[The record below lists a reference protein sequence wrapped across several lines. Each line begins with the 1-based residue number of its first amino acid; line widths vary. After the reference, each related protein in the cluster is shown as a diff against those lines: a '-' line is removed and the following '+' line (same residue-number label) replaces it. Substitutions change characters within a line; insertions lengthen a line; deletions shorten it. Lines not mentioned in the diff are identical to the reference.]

1 MLQAVRRAAAA
12 LQRSLPLVTEI
23 GRNSSL
29 TAQAP
34 LYEHIQGFA
43 TSSQALN
50 VTTARQVP
58 EQEIAAIRQRVF
70 GTHIGNGLPS
80 GRKILRKK
88 LVGEKIAAYYDHAR
102 PIKDPLI
109 VDLNAEKYANAVTIQ
124 TYSF

>member
-12 LQRSLPLVTEI
+12 LQRSLPLVTETS
-23 GRNSSL
+23 RNGSL
-29 TAQAP
+29 PTVQAP
-34 LYEHIQGFA
+34 VYEHIQRLT
-43 TSSQALN
+43 TSSQALS
-50 VTTARQVP
+50 VTTAREIS

-109 VDLNAEKYANAVTIQ
+109 VDLNAEK
-124 TYSF
+124 